1 MSKNLFKLLDEEFE
15 LLSGRDFLSVEE
27 IQVQKVERMQELDA
41 LWKSVGSSELSGE
54 ESVLFDE
61 IRSKLE
67 ECRDK
72 HLRND
77 ILLKK
82 QMEITKNLISV
93 LEFLA
98 TRSKGWEI
106 SDACDAITVDWIA
119 SVAETGE
126 EFFDHCRSLHYHHTA
141 WQEVERR

>member
-1 MSKNLFKLLDEEFE
+1 MSESEISPLKQLSVLSKNLFKLLDEEFE

-27 IQVQKVERMQELDA
+27 IQAQKVEKMQELDT
-41 LWKSVGSSELSGE
+41 LWKSVNSVALSGE
-54 ESVLFDE
+54 ELVLFEE

-67 ECRDK
+67 ECKDK

-93 LEFLA
+93 LTNRNELQ
-98 TRSKGWEI
+98 TNVYNKLGKLS
-106 SDACDAITVDWIA
+106 
-119 SVAETGE
+119 
-126 EFFDHCRSLHYHHTA
+126 
-141 WQEVERR
+141 

>member
-1 MSKNLFKLLDEEFE
+1 MSESEISPLKQLSVLSKSLFKLLDEEFE

-27 IQVQKVERMQELDA
+27 IQVKKVEKMQELDI
-41 LWKSVGSSELSGE
+41 LWKSVGSGDLSGDQL
-54 ESVLFDE
+54 VLFDE

-67 ECRDK
+67 ECKDK

-93 LEFLA
+93 LTNRNDLQ
-98 TRSKGWEI
+98 TNVHNKLGKLS
-106 SDACDAITVDWIA
+106 
-119 SVAETGE
+119 
-126 EFFDHCRSLHYHHTA
+126 
-141 WQEVERR
+141 

>member
-1 MSKNLFKLLDEEFE
+1 MSESEISPLKQLSVLSKSLFKLLDEEFE

-61 IRSKLE
+61 IRTKLE

-93 LEFLA
+93 LTNRNELQ
-98 TRSKGWEI
+98 TNVYNKLGKLS
-106 SDACDAITVDWIA
+106 
-119 SVAETGE
+119 
-126 EFFDHCRSLHYHHTA
+126 
-141 WQEVERR
+141 

>member
-1 MSKNLFKLLDEEFE
+1 MSESEINPLKQLSVLSKNLFKLLDDEFE

-41 LWKSVGSSELSGE
+41 LWKSIGSSGLSIE

-61 IRSKLE
+61 IRAKLE
-67 ECRDK
+67 ECKDK

-93 LEFLA
+93 LTNRNELQ
-98 TRSKGWEI
+98 TNVYNKLGKLS
-106 SDACDAITVDWIA
+106 
-119 SVAETGE
+119 
-126 EFFDHCRSLHYHHTA
+126 
-141 WQEVERR
+141 